1 MAFSIFSSDS
11 RGPRLGENFK
21 RNNSSGNGNLN
32 PKNIL
37 VFLVILL
44 LGIFLYLVL
53 RSSDDGIFGEPGKPG
68 KPEKSKDSLI
78 TFTDNYHGNK
88 GEVFS
93 VITFSLKLD
102 LSKRI
107 YLEQNKKN
115 RKIEVLLNKI
125 KSDGLAFLPVDTSL
139 FDKNKSK
146 FFAITCAMYE
156 DSDNLPPGLLIANGR
171 KFKNINKKNGP
182 GNFYLKPNGIF
193 SVSKTGEIQIVETS
207 KYVSGGEQFALQ
219 SGPMIIEDNQVKYFP
234 SDSDNKL
241 KRSAIG
247 ISEDNLVFVSAK
259 SNVSFYQLA
268 EFMKTKLKCKNALHL
283 ESDYFSFMEFPG
295 STLKYEVDPNV
306 VIKNLIVIR

>member
-1 MAFSIFSSDS
+1 MALFNFSSGS

-21 RNNSSGNGNLN
+21 RNNSPSNGNLN
-32 PKNIL
+32 PKSIL
-37 VFLVILL
+37 FFLVILL
-44 LGIFLYLVL
+44 SGILLYFVL
-53 RSSDDGIFGEPGKPG
+53 FTTGDEKLKNGGIKHV
-68 KPEKSKDSLI
+68 KSKDSLI
-78 TFTDNYHGNK
+78 TFNDNYKGNS

-93 VITFSLKLD
+93 VMTFSLKLD

-115 RKIEVLLNKI
+115 RKIDVLLNKI
-125 KSDGLAFLPVDTSL
+125 KSDGLAFLSVDTSL
-139 FDKNKSK
+139 FDKNKSA

-171 KFKNINKKNGP
+171 RYKNINTKNGP

-193 SVSKTGEIQIVETS
+193 SVSKEGEIQIVETS
-207 KYVSGGEQFALQ
+207 QYVSGGEQFALQ
-219 SGPMIIEDNQVKYFP
+219 SGPLIIENSQVNYFP
-234 SDSDNKL
+234 SDSDNKK
-241 KRSAIG
+241 KRSAVG
-247 ISEDNLVFVSAK
+247 ISGDKLVFVSSK
-259 SNVSFYQLA
+259 SKVSFFQLA
-268 EFMKTKLKCKNALHL
+268 DFMKTNIKCKNALHL

>member
-44 LGIFLYLVL
+44 VCILTYKVL
-53 RSSDDGIFGEPGKPG
+53 QPLDDEEVGRDEPAKP
-68 KPEKSKDSLI
+68 KLI
-78 TFTDNYHGNK
+78 TFNDNYQGK
-88 GEVFS
+88 GGEVFS

-115 RKIEVLLNKI
+115 RKIEGLLNKI

-139 FDKNKSK
+139 FDKNKSD

-171 KFKNINKKNGP
+171 NFKNINKKNGP

-193 SVSKTGEIQIVETS
+193 SVSKAGKIQIVETS

-219 SGPMIIEDNQVKYFP
+219 SGPMIIEDNQVNYFP
-234 SDSDNKL
+234 SDSDNKR

-247 ISEDNLVFVSAK
+247 ISGDNLVFVSTK
-259 SNVSFYQLA
+259 SKVSFYQLA

-306 VIKNLIVIR
+306 IR

>member
-1 MAFSIFSSDS
+1 MSFSIFSSNS

-21 RNNSSGNGNLN
+21 RNNSSGNGNIN

-44 LGIFLYLVL
+44 IGILLYLVL
-53 RSSDDGIFGEPGKPG
+53 RS
-68 KPEKSKDSLI
+68 PEDLKLEERKELVKSKDSLI
-78 TFTDNYHGNK
+78 SFNDNYQGEE

-125 KSDGLAFLPVDTSL
+125 KSDGLAFLPVDTSV
-139 FDKNKSK
+139 FIKNKSD

-171 KFKNINKKNGP
+171 NFKNISKKNGP

-193 SVSKTGEIQIVETS
+193 SVSKAGKIQIVETS
-207 KYVSGGEQFALQ
+207 QYASGGEQFALQ
-219 SGPMIIEDNQVKYFP
+219 SGPMIIENNQVKYFP
-234 SDSDNKL
+234 SDSDNKQ
-241 KRSAIG
+241 KRSAVG
-247 ISEDNLVFVSAK
+247 ISGDNLVFVSTK
-259 SNVSFYQLA
+259 SKVSFYQLA

-283 ESDYFSFMEFPG
+283 ESAYFSFMEFPG